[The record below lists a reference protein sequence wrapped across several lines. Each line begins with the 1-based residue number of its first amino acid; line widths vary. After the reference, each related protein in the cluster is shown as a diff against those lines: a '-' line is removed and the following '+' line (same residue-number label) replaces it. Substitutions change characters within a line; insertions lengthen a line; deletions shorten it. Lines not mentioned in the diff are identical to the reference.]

1 MSRELYLYRL
11 VAEKEPDGSYTV
23 IVLAPTEEK
32 AFEYAEKELER
43 YTIKTPAVKE
53 WVIEEKKRVR
63 QGTGYV
69 LHGSERKENDR

>member
-11 VAEKEPDGSYTV
+11 IAEKEQTGAYTV
-23 IVLAPTEEK
+23 VVLAPTEEK

-43 YTIKTPAVKE
+43 YTIKLPAIKE

-69 LHGSERKENDR
+69 LHG

>member
-1 MSRELYLYRL
+1 MSQELYLYRL
-11 VAEKEPDGSYTV
+11 VAEKEQTGVYNI

-43 YTIKTPAVKE
+43 YTIKPPVIKE

-69 LHGSERKENDR
+69 LYG